1 MWLIDCGLDA
11 IEWRRTVVV
20 YSSALAPIILT
31 IYLLLKNK
39 MKRWIALTLI
49 SSFLI
54 AAFGWEIWVNYGL
67 VDGDLVNARRS
78 AAMSCAIPMNINWL
92 VNSLADMGIVWLGII
107 LVYMIFPKMAEDYQV
122 FNWSFLFIFFIWF
135 MGQNFLVEA
144 VIYHNQVGGDA
155 SLSWAPLMPFG
166 PYYNPTLIS
175 FGTRY
180 YTSITVSLV
189 DWNIFILFY
198 FNLFLQENKGQIK

>member
-11 IEWRRTVVV
+11 IEWRRTIVV

-78 AAMSCAIPMNINWL
+78 AAMSL
-92 VNSLADMGIVWLGII
+92 SLIHI
-107 LVYMIFPKMAEDYQV
+107 
-122 FNWSFLFIFFIWF
+122 
-135 MGQNFLVEA
+135 
-144 VIYHNQVGGDA
+144 
-155 SLSWAPLMPFG
+155 
-166 PYYNPTLIS
+166 
-175 FGTRY
+175 
-180 YTSITVSLV
+180 
-189 DWNIFILFY
+189 
-198 FNLFLQENKGQIK
+198 

>member
-11 IEWRRTVVV
+11 IEWRRTIVV

-67 VDGDLVNARRS
+67 VDGDLINARRS

-175 FGTRY
+175 FGTRD
-180 YTSITVSLV
+180 ITLQSQSAWL
-189 DWNIFILFY
+189 IGTFLFY
-198 FNLFLQENKGQIK
+198 FISIYFYKRTKGK